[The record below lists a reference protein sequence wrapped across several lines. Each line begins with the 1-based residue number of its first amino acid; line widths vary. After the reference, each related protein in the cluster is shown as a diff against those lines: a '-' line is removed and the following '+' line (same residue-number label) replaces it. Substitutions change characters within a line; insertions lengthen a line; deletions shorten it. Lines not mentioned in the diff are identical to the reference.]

1 MFYGYVIIQ
10 KHFFGQY
17 MTDVDWNK
25 LATNTIKVELARSG
39 IGYEE
44 LIRRL
49 DAIGV
54 KESYTGIAAKINRGT
69 FSFAFFMQCMTA
81 LEIKTVRLME

>member
-1 MFYGYVIIQ
+1 
-10 KHFFGQY
+10 
-17 MTDVDWNK
+17 MTDIDWHK

-49 DAIGV
+49 EAIGV

-69 FSFAFFMQCMTA
+69 FSFMFFMQCMKA
-81 LEIKTVRLME
+81 LGKSEIRLD

>member
-1 MFYGYVIIQ
+1 MS
-10 KHFFGQY
+10 
-17 MTDVDWNK
+17 DVDWNK
-25 LATNTIKVELARSG
+25 LATNTIKAELARSG

-54 KESYTGIAAKINRGT
+54 KESYTGIAAKINRGA
-69 FSFAFFMQCMTA
+69 FSFAFFMQCMNVLGKT
-81 LEIKTVRLME
+81 EIRL